1 MKKSSKSSQN
11 SEPKK
16 ELEKRISYYKKPSDM
31 SVDQWQWLLRKQ
43 FGEDNTFKVTNIGDE
58 EVFSDYLV
66 YNPATVNNYKVSIR
80 DFSHQNN
87 FCNCIDFKTNRLG
100 ICKHISATMKF
111 LEANFDIEKLKEQQ
125 YLSNYSSIYLD
136 YKNGRY
142 IKLKIGAENTFEFEK
157 LRDKYFSNHNELL
170 ATSFPVFEK
179 ILKEARAINESFV
192 CYEDALEYVI
202 KIRENITRR
211 LKMGEFFKKN
221 PNLSVLDDSL
231 KIKLFPYQL
240 EGVKFAAKAGRS
252 LIADDMGLGKTVQAI
267 VVAELYKKI
276 LNTSKVLIVCPTSLK
291 YQWKSEIER
300 FTNSTVH
307 VVEGNILKRREEYK
321 VNSAYY
327 QVTSYNTLAND
338 IDFIND
344 TLEFDFVILDEAQ
357 RIKNWKT
364 KVSKS
369 VKKLNSTYTVVLT
382 GTPLENRIEELYSIM
397 QFIDVYQLGPLYKFV
412 ERHQLKDP
420 ETGKVL
426 GYHHLNEITSLL
438 SDTLIRRTKKEVL
451 KQLPERMDKNLFVPM
466 TFEQMEIHDELQ
478 TDVSK
483 LVNKW
488 RRYGF
493 LNEAD
498 RQRLILS
505 LSKMRMVCDSTYIL
519 DQRTRKD
526 TKIEELMNILDEFFQ
541 TNDSKVVIF
550 SQWERMTRLVAA
562 ELDKKGIGYEY
573 LNGGV
578 PSQKREA
585 LLTNFRENENSKV
598 FLSTDAGGVGLNLQS
613 ASLVINLDIP
623 WNPAVHEQRIAR
635 VYRLGQNRNVTVI
648 NLISTGTIEH
658 KMLDVLKFKSSMA
671 SGVLDGGEDT
681 IFLNHDQFKN
691 FMESLEKV
699 TEQTTI
705 EFEAETE
712 SDNHY
717 EQPVSV
723 KIDLEVPDKE
733 PTTEL
738 LGDDDVLEPD
748 ENVTDKP
755 SDLVGQG
762 VSFFGNLLATLQ
774 NPEATK
780 ELVNSLTEKDKDGK
794 TYLKIPV
801 ENSEMV
807 ENGIKALGGFLAS
820 FMGK

>member
-1 MKKSSKSSQN
+1 
-11 SEPKK
+11 
-16 ELEKRISYYKKPSDM
+16 
-31 SVDQWQWLLRKQ
+31 
-43 FGEDNTFKVTNIGDE
+43 
-58 EVFSDYLV
+58 
-66 YNPATVNNYKVSIR
+66 
-80 DFSHQNN
+80 
-87 FCNCIDFKTNRLG
+87 
-100 ICKHISATMKF
+100 
-111 LEANFDIEKLKEQQ
+111 
-125 YLSNYSSIYLD
+125 
-136 YKNGRY
+136 
-142 IKLKIGAENTFEFEK
+142 
-157 LRDKYFSNHNELL
+157 
-170 ATSFPVFEK
+170 
-179 ILKEARAINESFV
+179 V

-578 PSQKREA
+578 PSHKREA
-585 LLTNFRENENSKV
+585 LLTNFRENPNSKV
-598 FLSTDAGGVGLNLQS
+598 FLSTDAGGVGRSQS
-613 ASLVINLDIP
+613 
-623 WNPAVHEQRIAR
+623 
-635 VYRLGQNRNVTVI
+635 
-648 NLISTGTIEH
+648 
-658 KMLDVLKFKSSMA
+658 
-671 SGVLDGGEDT
+671 
-681 IFLNHDQFKN
+681 
-691 FMESLEKV
+691 
-699 TEQTTI
+699 
-705 EFEAETE
+705 
-712 SDNHY
+712 
-717 EQPVSV
+717 SV
-723 KIDLEVPDKE
+723 C
-733 PTTEL
+733 
-738 LGDDDVLEPD
+738 
-748 ENVTDKP
+748 
-755 SDLVGQG
+755 
-762 VSFFGNLLATLQ
+762 F
-774 NPEATK
+774 
-780 ELVNSLTEKDKDGK
+780 
-794 TYLKIPV
+794 
-801 ENSEMV
+801 
-807 ENGIKALGGFLAS
+807 NGY
-820 FMGK
+820 

>member
-1 MKKSSKSSQN
+1 
-11 SEPKK
+11 
-16 ELEKRISYYKKPSDM
+16 
-31 SVDQWQWLLRKQ
+31 
-43 FGEDNTFKVTNIGDE
+43 
-58 EVFSDYLV
+58 
-66 YNPATVNNYKVSIR
+66 
-80 DFSHQNN
+80 
-87 FCNCIDFKTNRLG
+87 
-100 ICKHISATMKF
+100 
-111 LEANFDIEKLKEQQ
+111 
-125 YLSNYSSIYLD
+125 
-136 YKNGRY
+136 
-142 IKLKIGAENTFEFEK
+142 
-157 LRDKYFSNHNELL
+157 L

-426 GYHHLNEITSLL
+426 GYQHLNEITSLL
-438 SDTLIRRTKKEVL
+438 SGTLIRRTKKEVL

>member
-1 MKKSSKSSQN
+1 
-11 SEPKK
+11 
-16 ELEKRISYYKKPSDM
+16 
-31 SVDQWQWLLRKQ
+31 
-43 FGEDNTFKVTNIGDE
+43 
-58 EVFSDYLV
+58 
-66 YNPATVNNYKVSIR
+66 
-80 DFSHQNN
+80 
-87 FCNCIDFKTNRLG
+87 
-100 ICKHISATMKF
+100 
-111 LEANFDIEKLKEQQ
+111 
-125 YLSNYSSIYLD
+125 
-136 YKNGRY
+136 
-142 IKLKIGAENTFEFEK
+142 
-157 LRDKYFSNHNELL
+157 
-170 ATSFPVFEK
+170 
-179 ILKEARAINESFV
+179 
-192 CYEDALEYVI
+192 
-202 KIRENITRR
+202 
-211 LKMGEFFKKN
+211 
-221 PNLSVLDDSL
+221 
-231 KIKLFPYQL
+231 
-240 EGVKFAAKAGRS
+240 
-252 LIADDMGLGKTVQAI
+252 
-267 VVAELYKKI
+267 
-276 LNTSKVLIVCPTSLK
+276 
-291 YQWKSEIER
+291 
-300 FTNSTVH
+300 
-307 VVEGNILKRREEYK
+307 
-321 VNSAYY
+321 
-327 QVTSYNTLAND
+327 
-338 IDFIND
+338 
-344 TLEFDFVILDEAQ
+344 
-357 RIKNWKT
+357 
-364 KVSKS
+364 
-369 VKKLNSTYTVVLT
+369 
-382 GTPLENRIEELYSIM
+382 
-397 QFIDVYQLGPLYKFV
+397 
-412 ERHQLKDP
+412 
-420 ETGKVL
+420 
-426 GYHHLNEITSLL
+426 LL

-578 PSQKREA
+578 PSHKREA
-585 LLTNFRENENSKV
+585 LLTNFRENPNSKV

-712 SDNHY
+712 SGNHY

-738 LGDDDVLEPD
+738 LGDDDVLESD
-748 ENVTDKP
+748 EKITDKP

-762 VSFFGNLLATLQ
+762 VSFFGNLLAILQ

-807 ENGIKALGGFLAS
+807 ENGIKALGSFLAS

>member
-1 MKKSSKSSQN
+1 
-11 SEPKK
+11 
-16 ELEKRISYYKKPSDM
+16 
-31 SVDQWQWLLRKQ
+31 
-43 FGEDNTFKVTNIGDE
+43 
-58 EVFSDYLV
+58 
-66 YNPATVNNYKVSIR
+66 
-80 DFSHQNN
+80 
-87 FCNCIDFKTNRLG
+87 
-100 ICKHISATMKF
+100 
-111 LEANFDIEKLKEQQ
+111 
-125 YLSNYSSIYLD
+125 
-136 YKNGRY
+136 
-142 IKLKIGAENTFEFEK
+142 
-157 LRDKYFSNHNELL
+157 
-170 ATSFPVFEK
+170 
-179 ILKEARAINESFV
+179 
-192 CYEDALEYVI
+192 
-202 KIRENITRR
+202 
-211 LKMGEFFKKN
+211 
-221 PNLSVLDDSL
+221 
-231 KIKLFPYQL
+231 
-240 EGVKFAAKAGRS
+240 
-252 LIADDMGLGKTVQAI
+252 
-267 VVAELYKKI
+267 
-276 LNTSKVLIVCPTSLK
+276 LIVCPTSLK

-578 PSQKREA
+578 PSHKREA
-585 LLTNFRENENSKV
+585 LLTNFRENPNSKV
-598 FLSTDAGGVGLNLQS
+598 FLSTDAGGVGRSQS
-613 ASLVINLDIP
+613 
-623 WNPAVHEQRIAR
+623 
-635 VYRLGQNRNVTVI
+635 
-648 NLISTGTIEH
+648 
-658 KMLDVLKFKSSMA
+658 
-671 SGVLDGGEDT
+671 
-681 IFLNHDQFKN
+681 
-691 FMESLEKV
+691 
-699 TEQTTI
+699 
-705 EFEAETE
+705 
-712 SDNHY
+712 
-717 EQPVSV
+717 SV
-723 KIDLEVPDKE
+723 C
-733 PTTEL
+733 
-738 LGDDDVLEPD
+738 
-748 ENVTDKP
+748 
-755 SDLVGQG
+755 
-762 VSFFGNLLATLQ
+762 F
-774 NPEATK
+774 
-780 ELVNSLTEKDKDGK
+780 
-794 TYLKIPV
+794 
-801 ENSEMV
+801 
-807 ENGIKALGGFLAS
+807 NGY
-820 FMGK
+820 

>member
-1 MKKSSKSSQN
+1 VVAV
-11 SEPKK
+11 
-16 ELEKRISYYKKPSDM
+16 L
-31 SVDQWQWLLRKQ
+31 
-43 FGEDNTFKVTNIGDE
+43 
-58 EVFSDYLV
+58 
-66 YNPATVNNYKVSIR
+66 
-80 DFSHQNN
+80 
-87 FCNCIDFKTNRLG
+87 
-100 ICKHISATMKF
+100 
-111 LEANFDIEKLKEQQ
+111 
-125 YLSNYSSIYLD
+125 
-136 YKNGRY
+136 YKN
-142 IKLKIGAENTFEFEK
+142 
-157 LRDKYFSNHNELL
+157 
-170 ATSFPVFEK
+170 
-179 ILKEARAINESFV
+179 
-192 CYEDALEYVI
+192 
-202 KIRENITRR
+202 
-211 LKMGEFFKKN
+211 
-221 PNLSVLDDSL
+221 
-231 KIKLFPYQL
+231 
-240 EGVKFAAKAGRS
+240 
-252 LIADDMGLGKTVQAI
+252 
-267 VVAELYKKI
+267 I
-276 LNTSKVLIVCPTSLK
+276 LNTSTVLIVCTTSLK